1 MRTEDK
7 RENKS
12 LSCSM
17 KHDTRTLL
25 FNGKKGSSN
34 AMLKRNRHSGLSH
47 IDKRGASHA
56 TSKKQQR
63 TEKDTAA
70 EKCGLKK
77 KKKVEI
83 EAKRGLSKVLKRSK
97 AEEKT
102 HKCPKLVNGNK
113 KQKRNEKKKKTT
125 LTDDLSHH
133 EHTHK
138 KRKTI
143 KASDPS

>member
-1 MRTEDK
+1 
-7 RENKS
+7 
-12 LSCSM
+12 M

-113 KQKRNEKKKKTT
+113 KQKRNEKKKKKTT

>member
-1 MRTEDK
+1 MTKEVQATPRVK
-7 RENKS
+7 
-12 LSCSM
+12 
-17 KHDTRTLL
+17 
-25 FNGKKGSSN
+25 SSN
-34 AMLKRNRHSGLSH
+34 ARKKTPLQRSV
-47 IDKRGASHA
+47 AS
-56 TSKKQQR
+56 
-63 TEKDTAA
+63 
-70 EKCGLKK
+70 K

-113 KQKRNEKKKKTT
+113 KQKRNEKKKKKTT

-138 KRKTI
+138 KRKTT